1 MCNHQLSNYLV
12 QLSWEGEL
20 NQYANI
26 LKLATINPIHPIG
39 RPFFQLTSQNIH
51 MRLA

>member
-26 LKLATINPIHPIG
+26 LKLGTINPIH
-39 RPFFQLTSQNIH
+39 PFFQLTSQNIH
-51 MRLA
+51 MISA